1 MNRLIQSAHRHTAI
15 RTTLCA
21 VLGVWLIGSVG
32 QAQAQTQ
39 QDYGANGPGIYS
51 CVDSLGR
58 RITADRPIPECL
70 DREQRELSPTGIT
83 RRVIPPNLTAEE
95 RAREEAKAQQESAL
109 RLKQAEEKKR
119 DRALLARYGSQKQH
133 DQERQQQ
140 LAVVKN
146 TQVAIEKRTQDL
158 IKQREN
164 LQAELEFYK
173 GDPKKAPAWLQHRVK
188 ENAEQIE
195 AQKRLME
202 YQQEESQRI
211 NARFDEELVRLK
223 VLWAAASAAPAR

>member
-21 VLGVWLIGSVG
+21 VLGIWLIGSIG
-32 QAQAQTQ
+32 QAAAQ
-39 QDYGANGPGIYS
+39 QDNSANGPSIYS

-83 RRVIPPNLTAEE
+83 RRVIAPNLTAEE
-95 RAREEAKAQQESAL
+95 RAREEAKAQQETAL

-140 LAVVKN
+140 LTVVKN
-146 TQVAIEKRTQDL
+146 TQAAIERRTQDL

>member
-21 VLGVWLIGSVG
+21 VLGIWLIGSIG
-32 QAQAQTQ
+32 QAAAQ
-39 QDYGANGPGIYS
+39 QDNSANGPSIYS

-95 RAREEAKAQQESAL
+95 RAREEAKAQQETAL

-146 TQVAIEKRTQDL
+146 TQAAIERRTQDL

>member
-15 RTTLCA
+15 RTTLFA
-21 VLGVWLIGSVG
+21 VLGVWLIGSIG
-32 QAQAQTQ
+32 QAAAQ
-39 QDYGANGPGIYS
+39 QDNSANGPSIYS

-95 RAREEAKAQQESAL
+95 RAREEAKAQQEAAL

-146 TQVAIEKRTQDL
+146 TQAAIERRTQDL

>member
-1 MNRLIQSAHRHTAI
+1 MNRLTQSTCHHTAI

-21 VLGVWLIGSVG
+21 ILGAWLIGSAG
-32 QAQAQTQ
+32 QAAAQ
-39 QDYGANGPGIYS
+39 QDNSANGPGIYS

-95 RAREEAKAQQESAL
+95 RAREEAKAQQETAL

-146 TQVAIEKRTQDL
+146 TQAAIERRTQDL

>member
-21 VLGVWLIGSVG
+21 VLGVWLIGSAG
-32 QAQAQTQ
+32 QAAAQ
-39 QDYGANGPGIYS
+39 QDNSANGPSIYS

-58 RITADRPIPECL
+58 RITADRPITECL

-95 RAREEAKAQQESAL
+95 RAREEAKAQQEAAL
-109 RLKQAEEKKR
+109 RLKLAEEKKR
-119 DRALLARYGSQKQH
+119 DRAMLARYGSQKQH

-140 LAVVKN
+140 LATVKN
-146 TQVAIEKRTQDL
+146 TQAAIERRTQEL
-158 IKQREN
+158 IKQKES

-173 GDPKKAPAWLQHRVK
+173 GDPKKAPAWLQHRIK
-188 ENAEQIE
+188 ENADQIE
-195 AQKRLME
+195 AQARLME
-202 YQQEESQRI
+202 HQQEESQRI
-211 NARFDEELVRLK
+211 NARFDEELMRLK
-223 VLWAAASAAPAR
+223 VLWAAAARSAPAR

>member
-21 VLGVWLIGSVG
+21 VLGIWLIGSIG
-32 QAQAQTQ
+32 QAAAQ
-39 QDYGANGPGIYS
+39 QDNSANGPSIYS

-83 RRVIPPNLTAEE
+83 RRVIAPNLTAEE
-95 RAREEAKAQQESAL
+95 RAREEAKAQQEAAL

-146 TQVAIEKRTQDL
+146 TQAAIERRTQDL

>member
-1 MNRLIQSAHRHTAI
+1 MNLLTQSARRHTAT

-21 VLGVWLIGSVG
+21 ILGVWLIGSVG
-32 QAQAQTQ
+32 QAEAQ
-39 QDYGANGPGIYS
+39 QDNSASGPGIYS

-83 RRVIPPNLTAEE
+83 RRIIPPNLTAEE
-95 RAREEAKAQQESAL
+95 RAREEAKAQQEAAL
-109 RLKQAEEKKR
+109 RLKLAEEKKR
-119 DRALLARYGSQKQH
+119 DRAMLARYGSQKQH

-140 LAVVKN
+140 LAMVKN
-146 TQVAIEKRTQDL
+146 TQAAIERRTQEL
-158 IKQREN
+158 IKQSEN

-173 GDPKKAPAWLQHRVK
+173 ADPKKAPVWLQHRVK

-202 YQQEESQRI
+202 HQQEESQRI
-211 NARFDEELVRLK
+211 NARFDEELTRLK